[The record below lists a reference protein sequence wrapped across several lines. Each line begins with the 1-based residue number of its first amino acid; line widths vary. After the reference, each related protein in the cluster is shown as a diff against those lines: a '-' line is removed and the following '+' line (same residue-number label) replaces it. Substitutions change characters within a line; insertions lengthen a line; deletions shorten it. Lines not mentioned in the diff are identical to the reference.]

1 MLKKEFSLSRA
12 QTLTYLAGPLHN
24 TGNTGNTLYI
34 PAGLSPEQIA
44 AELSP
49 LLTGQKLQD
58 VKETVQRSQTGACV
72 VIEAGTTVILPPFP
86 IKQRLTFQGR
96 DVSLLEIILKR
107 DSLLSVVL
115 IRLGAYAIGVCRGDS
130 IISSKV
136 GTGLVHGRHRQGG
149 SSANRFRRHREKQM
163 ETFFIRVCGHIKE
176 HFGPYVD
183 VFEYAVFGG
192 ARTTV
197 ELLQKD
203 CPILQKLEDRLL
215 PSLLDIPDPRQ
226 YVLEEAVTRLW
237 SSRVIEFRE
246 EEV

>member
-1 MLKKEFSLSRA
+1 M
-12 QTLTYLAGPLHN
+12 
-24 TGNTGNTLYI
+24 TG
-34 PAGLSPEQIA
+34 EQIA
-44 AELSP
+44 AEISP
-49 LLTGQKLQD
+49 LVPGQQLPDISESIQQSRTGACLLTGK
-58 VKETVQRSQTGACV
+58 R
-72 VIEAGTTVILPPFP
+72 ITVILPPFP
-86 IKQRLTFQGR
+86 IKQRLIFQGLEI
-96 DVSLLEIILKR
+96 SLLENVLKR
-107 DSLLSVVL
+107 DSLIGIVL
-115 IRLGAYAIGVCRGDS
+115 IRLGSYAIGVCRGETL
-130 IISSKV
+130 ISSKA
-136 GTGLVHGRHRQGG
+136 GTGLVHSRHRQGG

-176 HFGPYVD
+176 HLGPYVD

-237 SSRVIEFRE
+237 SSRVIEYRE